1 MSMFETK
8 RQEVLRL
15 KDNKQFEESI
25 KVCDMVLTMIQ
36 RNNINS
42 NTDKWF
48 FTLRKGM
55 NYRKLGQCRKAL
67 ACVKESIHY
76 CSTQDEYIE
85 SINMMGNC
93 NDMLGNKKR
102 AVKFYNK
109 CLDYYRKNNMHNEE
123 CYILFNINRL

>member
-48 FTLRKGM
+48 
-55 NYRKLGQCRKAL
+55 Y
-67 ACVKESIHY
+67 S
-76 CSTQDEYIE
+76 
-85 SINMMGNC
+85 
-93 NDMLGNKKR
+93 
-102 AVKFYNK
+102 
-109 CLDYYRKNNMHNEE
+109 
-123 CYILFNINRL
+123 